1 MRISKYLK
9 DFPKSVAIAAGIFFA
24 LTTAFLLHRY
34 YSGYFNYTNYDQ
46 SIFTQLFWN
55 GTHGKMF
62 QSSLSSSLSAAVELD
77 GELPKVFYYRL
88 GQHFTPAL
96 LVWLPLY
103 FLYPSAATLMVLQ
116 AAIMTA
122 GGIVLYF
129 LARHYLDEQKS
140 IFIALSFY
148 CANAVIGPT
157 LANFSDF
164 CQIPLYVFSLLL
176 ALEKRYWWLFVGLS
190 ALLLSVREDSGIIL
204 FSFGFYF
211 LLSRRYP
218 KIGLALCIFS
228 FGYILLV
235 TNVIMPSF
243 SEDISRRFMM
253 EQFAGYV
260 DGEEASTLEVIGG
273 ILSKPQLLFQE
284 LFSPLPQ
291 LLRYLSGHWLP
302 LAYIPAIS
310 PAAWLTT
317 AFPLLTQLLRQDMW
331 AFSINMRFVLAVVPG
346 IFYGAIIWWS
356 NHPGALKLRFR
367 RIWILC
373 LSLSLFFT
381 FTSNPH
387 RAWSFIIPDSV
398 DPLVYVS
405 LPQQW
410 RHMGHLNSLQKQI
423 PPDASVAATT
433 QILPHLATRRQ
444 LLPFPRLQLINDA
457 KETVDVDYGI
467 ADLWQFQQYQAA
479 FDDNRLKLQELVPI
493 IEQILVEGNY
503 GLIGYEDGV
512 ILLQKGVSS
521 EVEALAG
528 WQGFLQ
534 DLAG

>member
-1 MRISKYLK
+1 MRIRKHLK
-9 DFPKSVAIAAGIFFA
+9 DFPKTVIIVAGIFFL
-24 LTTAFLLHRY
+24 LTTTFLLHRH
-34 YSGYFNYTNYDQ
+34 YSGYFNYTTYDQ

-55 GTHGKMF
+55 GTRGQMF

-77 GELPKVFYYRL
+77 GEIPTTFYYRL

-96 LVWLPLY
+96 FVWLPIY
-103 FLYPSAATLMVLQ
+103 FLYPSAVTLMVLQ

-129 LARHYLDEQKS
+129 LAQHYLDEQKS
-140 IFIALSFY
+140 IFITLSYY

-164 CQIPLYVFSLLL
+164 CQIPLYVFGLLL
-176 ALEKRYWWLFVGLS
+176 ALEKRYWWLFAGLS
-190 ALLLSVREDSGIIL
+190 ALLLNVREDSGIIL
-204 FSFGFYF
+204 FSIGFYF
-211 LLSRRYP
+211 LLSRRYTR
-218 KIGLALCIFS
+218 IGLALCTLS
-228 FGYILLV
+228 FGYMLLV

-260 DGEEASTLEVIGG
+260 DGEEASTLDVIVGMV
-273 ILSKPQLLFQE
+273 SKPQLLFQE
-284 LFSPLPQ
+284 IFGPFPQ

-302 LAYIPAIS
+302 LVFIPAIS
-310 PAAWLTT
+310 PAAWLAI
-317 AFPLLTQLLRQDMW
+317 AFPVLTLLLRQDPW

-346 IFYGAIIWWS
+346 VFYGAIIWWS

-373 LSLSLFFT
+373 LCLSVFFT

-387 RAWSFIIPDSV
+387 RAWSFAIPDSF

-410 RHMGHLNSLQKQI
+410 KHMGHLNSLKKQI
-423 PPDASVAATT
+423 PSNASVSATI

-444 LLPFPRLQLINDA
+444 LLSLPRLQLINDA
-457 KETVDVDYGI
+457 KETVDVDYAI

-479 FDDNRLKLQELVPI
+479 FDDNRVQLEGLVPV
-493 IEQILVEGNY
+493 IEQILAAGNY
-503 GLIGYEDGV
+503 GLIGCEDGIV
-512 ILLQKGVSS
+512 LLQKGAKSKA
-521 EVEALAG
+521 EALAT
-528 WQGFLQ
+528 WQSFLE